1 MAKNNSSIYG
11 TDDNAMAGRIASD
24 ALGSPSAGNPIDQSA
39 FSKGNIPDN
48 EPVKIISGK
57 DKGKAESKGNH

>member
-24 ALGSPSAGNPIDQSA
+24 ALGSPSSGNPIDQSA
-39 FSKGNIPDN
+39 FSKGNIPDDAD
-48 EPVKIISGK
+48 VKIVHSK
-57 DKGKAESKGNH
+57 TDSRTKSKGNS